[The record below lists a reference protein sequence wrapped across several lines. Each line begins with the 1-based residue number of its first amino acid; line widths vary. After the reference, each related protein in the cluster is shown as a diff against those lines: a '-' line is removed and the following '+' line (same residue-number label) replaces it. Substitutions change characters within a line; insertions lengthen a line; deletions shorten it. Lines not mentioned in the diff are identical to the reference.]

1 MDGIVII
8 GLLLLGGALIARSA
22 KATSGM
28 QDTPV
33 SIDNIRRGVKEGW
46 YICVLTRVD
55 GKPAVRLSGTA
66 TDGTYTTGVYPI
78 SENDWQTLKNEGYY
92 VAE

>member
-46 YICVLTRVD
+46 YICVLTRID
-55 GKPAVRLSGTA
+55 GRPAVRLSGRLQNGQEYL
-66 TDGTYTTGVYPI
+66 GTYPI